1 MLSNLYV
8 IPLYLILS
16 PDVLQSLL
24 QGPVK
29 SEMSELHVGRAGE
42 VNAGWGTVALHGVG
56 SNPQTLALGVRKSS

>member
-29 SEMSELHVGRAGE
+29 SEMSGAARGQS
-42 VNAGWGTVALHGVG
+42 G
-56 SNPQTLALGVRKSS
+56 